1 MLSYNESTK
10 GIELFKV
17 IVFVIY
23 LYIFFDID
31 DLFYYFKVLQFFF
44 NFFRNFFEMKEIFV
58 VIRIYFDLESYY
70 VEELVFVYG
79 VDNMLVVKIL
89 DVFLVVNI
97 WVVVNEIK
105 KEIKNSVKEFVSEF
119 DCVYNVEVDDFSD
132 FYFNIETSIEFESFV
147 VKVQV
152 ESCGCYDSICIS
164 CNEV

>member
-1 MLSYNESTK
+1 
-10 GIELFKV
+10 
-17 IVFVIY
+17 
-23 LYIFFDID
+23 
-31 DLFYYFKVLQFFF
+31 
-44 NFFRNFFEMKEIFV
+44 MKEIFV

-119 DCVYNVEVDDFSD
+119 DCVYNVKVDDFSD

-147 VKVQV
+147 VK
-152 ESCGCYDSICIS
+152 E
-164 CNEV
+164 